1 MVEDSSPIAE
11 EDTSIR
17 SHRRHSA
24 IRRQPRMRRPHPFN
38 SRSSSS
44 SPFPALG
51 PSSNLLT
58 TPFRSRQCHRWSL
71 RMASRMGNVG
81 AQRAFRAVRTTPHH
95 SIYRSRHRRLLT
107 AFLTALGHNSN
118 NLSSIITT
126 GRSVVL
132 RSMLSPLYT
141 PITLARRPAA
151 TESLCYYITPL
162 HIVHMVAEAHSC
174 SFFTQSRLSRLLLF
188 LPYSPPQQF
197 SFEFK

>member
-1 MVEDSSPIAE
+1 
-11 EDTSIR
+11 
-17 SHRRHSA
+17 
-24 IRRQPRMRRPHPFN
+24 
-38 SRSSSS
+38 
-44 SPFPALG
+44 
-51 PSSNLLT
+51 
-58 TPFRSRQCHRWSL
+58 
-71 RMASRMGNVG
+71 MGNVG

-107 AFLTALGHNSN
+107 AFLTALGHNSD

-162 HIVHMVAEAHSC
+162 HIVHVVALC
-174 SFFTQSRLSRLLLF
+174 RGTQLLF
-188 LPYSPPQQF
+188 LHSES
-197 SFEFK
+197 SFPTSSLSTLLPTPAIFLRIQIVYLLVPLVSFLSLLCLFFALLLKDVLRLKPLCGTLLRRQAGAASIFAHGLWFIQGAL